1 MSTTFVYTARDRS
14 GATTEGEIEGVVS
27 CNCSMC
33 SRAGW
38 LLWFVT
44 PEQFTLKTPA
54 SALGNY
60 EFNKHVI
67 HHKFCPK
74 CGIKPFSEGVGPGGK
89 PMLAINVRC
98 LDGVDLASLSP
109 IPYDGKSA

>member
-1 MSTTFVYTARDRS
+1 MKY
-14 GATTEGEIEGVVS
+14 EGSCHCGNVAYEVDGTIDSVIA

-33 SRAGW
+33 ARAGW

-44 PEQFTLKTPA
+44 PDQFRLKTPA

-74 CGIKPFSEGVGPGGK
+74 CGIKPFSEGVGPDGK
-89 PMLAINVRC
+89 SMLAINVRC
-98 LDGVDLASLSP
+98 LEGVDVASLP
-109 IPYDGKSA
+109 VHPYDGRAS